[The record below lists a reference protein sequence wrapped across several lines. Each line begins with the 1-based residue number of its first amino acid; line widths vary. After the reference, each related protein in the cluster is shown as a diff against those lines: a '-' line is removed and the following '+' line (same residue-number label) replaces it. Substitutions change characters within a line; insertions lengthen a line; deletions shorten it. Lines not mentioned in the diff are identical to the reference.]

1 MSLKLRLF
9 VIKLKQAEVYKKI
22 GDELIISGGGN
33 PGTLPSGVCWS
44 DDDCSSLPSLN
55 PFGTDDLITLSVTG
69 DPKSGSQNSIQ
80 NPGAISSTPNSLI
93 PLSSRSPFHRDCDD
107 EDEIG
112 CEAGSGDEGFNP
124 DKDGG
129 KGIRNWDSEK
139 DENFPNV
146 GSSAISSTS
155 NPWPTSVS
163 FSFPSPTPFPSL
175 SFPSSPTKSYPI
187 DSFYS
192 TFHSSTTE
200 DSSQI
205 LYTSK
210 PIPPEEDPVSPSTVE
225 STEQKHRPKMFRPPL
240 PPAIVD
246 VPKRPKPLSK
256 ESNSGVSNSGAP
268 NSGVSNSGI
277 SNSGVSTPPT
287 PTHVAPDR
295 TALLIGL
302 ITILIIVIVVIAPL
316 FLYVRIKYKDSLNV
330 VNGHA
335 LLGGQALL
343 NGNSKRAPP
352 GGYQLVSVPG
362 PNGTAVMATMD
373 GRMVGVHHV
382 QGTLQH
388 VNVSTMDPVRAVGL
402 GTCGPPTLKRKKDEW
417 YV

>member
-1 MSLKLRLF
+1 MF
-9 VIKLKQAEVYKKI
+9 VIKLKAEIYKKI

-33 PGTLPSGVCWS
+33 SGSLSSGVCWS
-44 DDDCSSLPSLN
+44 HDDCSSLPSLN
-55 PFGTDDLITLSVTG
+55 SLGSDDLITLSVTG
-69 DPKSGSQNSIQ
+69 DPKGGSQGSVYNH
-80 NPGAISSTPNSLI
+80 GGISTTPNSLT
-93 PLSSRSPFHRDCDD
+93 PVSSRSPFHRDCDD

-112 CEAGSGDEGFNP
+112 CEAGSGDEGFSP

-129 KGIRNWDSEK
+129 NWDSEK
-139 DENFPNV
+139 DEHFPSV

-163 FSFPSPTPFPSL
+163 FSFPSPTLYPPS
-175 SFPSSPTKSYPI
+175 SFPSPTINSYPI
-187 DSFYS
+187 NPYPINSYPTNPYYS
-192 TFHSSTTE
+192 TSHSSTTE
-200 DSSQI
+200 DFSQI
-205 LYTSK
+205 LHTFK
-210 PIPPEEDPVSPSTVE
+210 PIPPEEDPVSPSTTE
-225 STEQKHRPKMFRPPL
+225 STEQKARPKTSR
-240 PPAIVD
+240 PAIID
-246 VPKRPKPLSK
+246 VPKPSKPLSK
-256 ESNSGVSNSGAP
+256 GSSSGV
-268 NSGVSNSGI
+268 
-277 SNSGVSTPPT
+277 SNSGVSTPST
-287 PTHVAPDR
+287 PTHVPPDR

-335 LLGGQALL
+335 LLGGQTLL
-343 NGNSKRAPP
+343 NGNSKSAPP

-373 GRMVGVHHV
+373 GRMVGVRHV
-382 QGTLQH
+382 QGTPQH
-388 VNVSTMDPVRAVGL
+388 VNVSAIDPVRAVGL

>member
-1 MSLKLRLF
+1 M
-9 VIKLKQAEVYKKI
+9 
-22 GDELIISGGGN
+22 IISGGGN
-33 PGTLPSGVCWS
+33 SETLPSGICWS
-44 DDDCSSLPSLN
+44 HDDCSSLPSLN
-55 PFGTDDLITLSVTG
+55 PVGTDDLITLSVTG
-69 DPKSGSQNSIQ
+69 DPNSGSQSSIH
-80 NPGAISSTPNSLI
+80 NHGAISTTPNSLT
-93 PLSSRSPFHRDCDD
+93 PVSSRSPFHRDCDD

-129 KGIRNWDSEK
+129 KGNWDSEK
-139 DENFPNV
+139 DEHFPSV

-163 FSFPSPTPFPSL
+163 FSFPSPTLYPSS
-175 SFPSSPTKSYPI
+175 SFPSPPINSYPI
-187 DSFYS
+187 NSYPTNPYYPTS
-192 TFHSSTTE
+192 QSSTTE
-200 DSSQI
+200 DFSQI
-205 LYTSK
+205 LHTFK

-225 STEQKHRPKMFRPPL
+225 SIEQKYRPKTFRPSL
-240 PPAIVD
+240 RPAIID
-246 VPKRPKPLSK
+246 VPKPSKPLSK
-256 ESNSGVSNSGAP
+256 GSNSGVSNSGVS
-268 NSGVSNSGI
+268 NSGVSNSG
-277 SNSGVSTPPT
+277 VSTPST

-335 LLGGQALL
+335 LLGGQTLL
-343 NGNSKRAPP
+343 NGNSKSAPS

-382 QGTLQH
+382 QGTPQH
-388 VNVSTMDPVRAVGL
+388 VNVSAMDPVRAVGL
-402 GTCGPPTLKRKKDEW
+402 GTCGPPTIKRKKDEW